1 MSDDS
6 NPDPELDEDI
16 GQATIVY
23 EDPGEGTVEKT
34 VSNEHIAYFQD
45 HWLVKIEEDDRGR
58 DRIRRIPGFKV
69 HYVERTVDEFT
80 EEVGTIRGEVESVA
94 SDLQERLPIGGE
106 SRNADDDPDDDSV
119 HIDVTDGD
127 PDDRR

>member
-1 MSDDS
+1 M
-6 NPDPELDEDI
+6 
-16 GQATIVY
+16 
-23 EDPGEGTVEKT
+23 
-34 VSNEHIAYFQD
+34 
-45 HWLVKIEEDDRGR
+45 VKIEEDDQGR
-58 DRIRRIPGFKV
+58 DRVRRIPGFKV

-94 SDLQERLPIGGE
+94 SDIQEKLPIGGGE
-106 SRNADDDPDDDSV
+106 DADGGGGNGDNPDDGSV